1 MKKTLNNF
9 IDILW
14 LFPEEKSTIKIF
26 TIIFLLIVG
35 SLLEFLNL
43 AFIVPLLSKMTNQSI
58 SEKSFMGNYYNFF
71 KEVSLV
77 QMLIIIVIIVFL
89 KSVIQFFGLYFQN
102 KFSHRFEV
110 LISNYLFE
118 KGLKNDYQNQLK
130 NNTSYSQN
138 EIINYPFNINRFFIL
153 PMFVIISDLVILS
166 SILIFLFLFNPL
178 VSCLSLIFFGTSIVL
193 YNSIVARKFIRWGEI
208 KLNSNK
214 NRLKIIQE
222 SFGAFIDIT
231 LLDKSNF
238 FNKKYEEENQTYARV
253 GTFHNSFNQI
263 PKFYFE
269 ILIYSFLL
277 GIVYFLSFYSSEQ
290 SLILTLGVFAASLMK
305 IIPSFNKLAASYQS
319 IKFSQSSI
327 EILKNEQNLKQ
338 STLVDSTQLD
348 FKNHIEIQ
356 NLSFSYNDGD
366 KKVLDNINFTLKKNT
381 CFGIIGESGRGKTT
395 LVNILLGLLRQ
406 TTGNVLLD
414 GKPIKT
420 DTVAWQ
426 RKIGYVP
433 QNIYLL
439 DAPLIQNIA
448 FGIPENQIDFEKVM
462 DVIDKAQ
469 LSSYVKNKRDLYRKV
484 GERGLAISGGQVQRI
499 GIARALY
506 NNPEILIFDES
517 TSALDNQTQDQIIK
531 TIEQLKKNKTII
543 IISHDLSMINYCDF
557 KFKL

>member
-338 STLVDSTQLD
+338 S
-348 FKNHIEIQ
+348 
-356 NLSFSYNDGD
+356 
-366 KKVLDNINFTLKKNT
+366 
-381 CFGIIGESGRGKTT
+381 SG
-395 LVNILLGLLRQ
+395 
-406 TTGNVLLD
+406 
-414 GKPIKT
+414 
-420 DTVAWQ
+420 
-426 RKIGYVP
+426 
-433 QNIYLL
+433 
-439 DAPLIQNIA
+439 
-448 FGIPENQIDFEKVM
+448 
-462 DVIDKAQ
+462 
-469 LSSYVKNKRDLYRKV
+469 
-484 GERGLAISGGQVQRI
+484 
-499 GIARALY
+499 
-506 NNPEILIFDES
+506 
-517 TSALDNQTQDQIIK
+517 
-531 TIEQLKKNKTII
+531 
-543 IISHDLSMINYCDF
+543 
-557 KFKL
+557 